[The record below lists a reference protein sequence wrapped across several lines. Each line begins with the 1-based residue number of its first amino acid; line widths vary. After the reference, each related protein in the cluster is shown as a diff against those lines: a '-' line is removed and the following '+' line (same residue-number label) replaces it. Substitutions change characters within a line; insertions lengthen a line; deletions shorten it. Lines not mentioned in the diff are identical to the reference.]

1 MSAPAELQSI
11 RAAMSSVERAVGSLL
26 ARCEDST
33 GLRRL
38 SHDVRRVLEDLDDLD
53 PLVERSPQPS
63 PAASAPPA
71 TPETR
76 PPGVPQAT
84 AEPALTEAVPIA
96 RLEECE
102 DEGLGG
108 VFAPPRQ
115 GASPPSTFRRRRG

>member
-11 RAAMSSVERAVGSLL
+11 RAAMSSVERSVGSLVTG
-26 ARCEDST
+26 CEDCT

-38 SHDVRRVLEDLDDLD
+38 SHDVRRVLEDLDDLG
-53 PLVERSPQPS
+53 PLVERSPRPS
-63 PAASAPPA
+63 PAAGAAPA
-71 TPETR
+71 TAATAA
-76 PPGVPQAT
+76 PGVPRT
-84 AEPALTEAVPIA
+84 ASEPALAEAVTTA

-115 GASPPSTFRRRRG
+115 GASPSSTFRRRRR